1 MEFYRPAKTRLDHKQ
16 KFFRKLAL
24 FGALFAF
31 LIFTTAAVYV
41 IRYSSFFRIKKVEVS
56 GFQSGSSEE
65 LVNNLKQ
72 FLASQSKIAS
82 FLGANNI
89 LIWKTDLESFSKEYP
104 QFEILRIRK
113 NYLSRQV
120 SIEVKEREK
129 FGVWCRI
136 SDSQQLRRNVGAPTE
151 SSEPTPQNSDV
162 TVNSV
167 AEQSSTTGQNLQQGI
182 AGQATNDC
190 FWFDKN
196 GIVFS
201 EAPTVEGELLNKVNE
216 FSGRILKPGDRV
228 LPENLAAN
236 LINIFEVMETAGL
249 NAKTVNLEDLSLEE
263 VYVNSISDPKIF
275 FNLRINPEFALS
287 AISALKNSG
296 KWNKISYLDF
306 RVENRAYYKFK

>member
-1 MEFYRPAKTRLDHKQ
+1 MEFYRPVKTRLDHRQ

-24 FGALFAF
+24 FGAFSAF
-31 LIFTTAAVYV
+31 LIFIAAAVYV
-41 IRYSSFFRIKKVEVS
+41 VCYSSFFQIKKVEVS

-65 LVNNLKQ
+65 LVDNLKK
-72 FLASQSKIAS
+72 FSASQSKIAS

-120 SIEVKEREK
+120 NIEVKEREK
-129 FGVWCRI
+129 FGVWCQI
-136 SDSQQLRRNVGAPTE
+136 ADNQLNSQENLDTIVKQSLI
-151 SSEPTPQNSDV
+151 
-162 TVNSV
+162 
-167 AEQSSTTGQNLQQGI
+167 AEQSSTTGQSLQQGT
-182 AGQATNDC
+182 AGQATNNC

-216 FSGRILKPGDRV
+216 FSGRILKLGDRA
-228 LPENLAAN
+228 LPENLASN
-236 LINIFEVMETAGL
+236 LIKIFRIIETAGL
-249 NAKTVNLEDLSLEE
+249 NAKTINLEDLSLEE
-263 VYVNSISDPKIF
+263 VYVSSISDPKIF

-296 KWNKISYLDF
+296 KWNKIIYLDF